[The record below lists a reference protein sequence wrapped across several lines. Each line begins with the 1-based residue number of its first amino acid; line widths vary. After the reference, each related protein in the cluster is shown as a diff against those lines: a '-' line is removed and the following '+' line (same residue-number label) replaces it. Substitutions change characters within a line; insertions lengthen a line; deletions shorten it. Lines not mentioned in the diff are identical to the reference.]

1 MGDIGLEEKD
11 YDGISA
17 WKGGA
22 ASLRLADAPNDI
34 IRKMGRWADSS
45 FVFEKY
51 QALSSLDL
59 SAFASRI
66 SKLSAAELVAQG
78 KGPLLWGDFDTNGI
92 FIDEEVNA
100 FVDQT
105 IDRSRR

>member
-1 MGDIGLEEKD
+1 
-11 YDGISA
+11 
-17 WKGGA
+17 
-22 ASLRLADAPNDI
+22 
-34 IRKMGRWADSS
+34 MGRRADSS

-51 QALSSLDL
+51 QALSSRDL

-92 FIDEEVNA
+92 FIDGCQR
-100 FVDQT
+100 FR
-105 IDRSRR
+105 RSDD